1 MTETLNEIINS
12 LRNLILTM
20 SVWDLVDIVIIA
32 FIIYKLLMFVRKT
45 NSINVVK
52 GIGFLVLILWLSSL
66 LQLSVISYLLG
77 KTFELGVLALIVL
90 FQPEIRRLFEQM
102 GNSNFRGFFSIK
114 SSTYEDENVISQ
126 IVSACE
132 DLSSTKTGA
141 LIAIERSNSLESYI
155 NTGTNI
161 DAKPASELFKNIFY
175 PKSPLHDGA
184 VIIRNGRVAA
194 AACMLPLTSN
204 ANLDSE
210 LGMRHRAGVGMS
222 ERSDAVVIIVS
233 EETGAIS
240 VAIHGMLK
248 RHLSAETFLKLLK
261 NELMPED
268 ETSRKKRLRFIMR
281 KGGK

>member
-1 MTETLNEIINS
+1 MMETLNEILNN
-12 LRNLILTM
+12 LRNLVLTI
-20 SVWDLVDIVIIA
+20 SVWDIVDMAIIA
-32 FIIYKLLMFVRKT
+32 FIIYNLLMFVRKT
-45 NSINVVK
+45 NSFNVVK
-52 GIGFLVLILWLSSL
+52 GIVILVLILWLSSL

-77 KTFELGVLALIVL
+77 KTFELGILALIVL

-102 GNSNFRGFFSIK
+102 GNSDFRGFLNLK

-132 DLSSTKTGA
+132 DLASTKTGA
-141 LIAIERSNSLESYI
+141 LIVIERSNSLESYI
-155 NTGTNI
+155 NTGTII
-161 DAKPASELFKNIFY
+161 DAKPAAELFKNIFY
-175 PKSPLHDGA
+175 PKSPMHDGA

-248 RHLSAETFLKLLK
+248 RHLASETFLRLLK

-268 ETSRKKRLRFIMR
+268 ENTRKKRLRFIKR
-281 KGGK
+281 KGGR

>member
-1 MTETLNEIINS
+1 MTETLNEILNS

-52 GIGFLVLILWLSSL
+52 GIVFLVLILWLSSL

-77 KTFELGVLALIVL
+77 KTFELGILALIVL

-132 DLSSTKTGA
+132 DLASTKTGA

-161 DAKPASELFKNIFY
+161 DAKPASELFKNIF
-175 PKSPLHDGA
+175 
-184 VIIRNGRVAA
+184 
-194 AACMLPLTSN
+194 
-204 ANLDSE
+204 
-210 LGMRHRAGVGMS
+210 
-222 ERSDAVVIIVS
+222 
-233 EETGAIS
+233 
-240 VAIHGMLK
+240 
-248 RHLSAETFLKLLK
+248 
-261 NELMPED
+261 
-268 ETSRKKRLRFIMR
+268 
-281 KGGK
+281 